1 MIYDGIDM
9 VLLPVSDL
17 AAASAQ
23 FARLGLVAGPVEV
36 NPSRGS
42 AFQLIPV
49 GGPDNLFCIELLG
62 VADPSDTTSPFAQ
75 HISAV
80 ADRGLSQINLRVTD
94 IEAALAALAKQGVT
108 PASRISGTGQD
119 GTGYEVVI
127 LADMP
132 DAAATIGLIQ
142 WSRSQQERYDAF
154 ASRGRHTFP
163 LKRLDHLAAVAPDL
177 DTSCRFWD
185 EALGVPTVGE
195 VISPVVVVRQLKIG
209 DAIHELLGPS
219 APDSPIRQRP
229 PGLGSSVSFEVP
241 DLAAAI
247 AQARAAGFDVP
258 DHRIGTL
265 PGTIVTQISSDQ
277 LSGLTMQLLQYT

>member
-1 MIYDGIDM
+1 MRYDGIDM
-9 VLLPVSDL
+9 VLLPVSDM

-23 FARLGLVAGPVEV
+23 FTRLGLAPGPVEM

-62 VADPSDTTSPFAQ
+62 VADPNDTSSPFA
-75 HISAV
+75 HDMSRV
-80 ADRGLSQINLRVTD
+80 ADRGLSQVNLRVTD
-94 IEAALAALAKQGVT
+94 MEAALAQLGRHGIT
-108 PASRISGTGQD
+108 PETRISGTGQD

-127 LADMP
+127 LSAMR

-154 ASRGRHTFP
+154 TSRGQHTFP

-177 DTSCRFWD
+177 DLSCRYWD
-185 EALGVPTVGE
+185 QVLGVPTIGE
-195 VISPVVVVRQLKIG
+195 VISPVIVVRQLRIG
-209 DAIHELLGPS
+209 DAIFELLGPS
-219 APDSPIRQRP
+219 SPDSPIRQRP

-241 DLAAAI
+241 DLVAAI
-247 AQARAAGFDVP
+247 AQARAAGFVVP
-258 DHRIGTL
+258 DHRVGTL
-265 PGTIVTQISSDQ
+265 PGTVVTTISSDQ
-277 LSGLTMQLLQYT
+277 LSGLTMQLLQYV